1 MEIGRLW
8 KELEREA
15 LSTPT
20 LCDLP
25 IITFFTCQKQFS
37 HTNLEIDRLWKE
49 LEREALFALSLCD
62 LLIITFFP
70 CQKQLLYTNGN
81 RPLVKG
87 TGEGS
92 PLRPLSL

>member
-25 IITFFTCQKQFS
+25 IITFFTCQKQF
-37 HTNLEIDRLWKE
+37 
-49 LEREALFALSLCD
+49 
-62 LLIITFFP
+62 
-70 CQKQLLYTNGN
+70 LYTDGN
-81 RPLVKG
+81 RLLVEG

-92 PLRPLSL
+92 PLHPLSL